1 VDGVFGVTVHE
12 DSTAVEVRCDDG
24 PSKFRALSAVVESG
38 AGLVDFETAA
48 VPLNEAFQRITEASA
63 QGGSRD

>member
-1 VDGVFGVTVHE
+1 MAVRE

-24 PSKFRALSAVVESG
+24 PSKFRALSTVVESG

-48 VPLNEAFQRITEASA
+48 AVPLNEASQRITEAAA